1 MKVLAISTLCSLV
14 LASAVPLTTKSTA
27 LGVALAAAQKS
38 CQTPGGIQIANLAC
52 RNTCIAQGGGWT
64 GGFCD
69 DQGIC
74 HCTFHDSDDGDDD
87 DDGGGGNGGD
97 NEQAEHN
104 EAPAG

>member
-1 MKVLAISTLCSLV
+1 MKLLAISTLCSLV
-14 LASAVPLTTKSTA
+14 LASAVPLASKSTA

-52 RNTCIAQGGGWT
+52 RNTGGGWT

-74 HCTFHDSDDGDDD
+74 HCTFHNSDNDDGE
-87 DDGGGGNGGD
+87 GE
-97 NEQAEHN
+97 NEQAEHAD
-104 EAPAG
+104 APAG

>member
-1 MKVLAISTLCSLV
+1 MKLLAISTLCSLV
-14 LASAVPLTTKSTA
+14 LASAVPLATKSTA

-69 DQGIC
+69 DQEIC
-74 HCTFHDSDDGDDD
+74 HCTFHSPDN
-87 DDGGGGNGGD
+87 DDGGD
-97 NEQAEHN
+97 DENEQAEHR
-104 EAPAG
+104 EASAA